1 VIMAAMVSVRDV
13 LDLPALAGARVVAG
27 HAGVTRFVEEVN
39 VVADPQTVRHVRHGL
54 LLLASG
60 STLSDDPASLTALI
74 PRLADAG
81 LAGLAVKPP
90 RWVDK
95 VPGGALEAADTLAF
109 PLIALPEETPL
120 NDIADAILHVILD
133 HQAARL
139 RRVAEIHERF
149 TAVVLAGGR
158 TRDVVLALQPLLDRP
173 VAVVDPD
180 GAMVAAEPVEAWAGT
195 EADDGLMEHPIRAGE
210 ELFGTIVVRLG
221 ADALDEEAGIAI
233 ERAAV
238 AIALRQVQ
246 ARAVAEAHE
255 GFAAVS
261 LEELVSGQT
270 MDADA
275 LAERAATLGWDLEP
289 PRAVLLATWGEAP
302 RGPDETELRVLA
314 AAARSALGPRAIVW
328 IRSRTVAALVVPS
341 SDAPAERRQL
351 ATVLQREAVARLGPG
366 RFSVGVG
373 RPARDPLQL
382 PASFREAQLALEVG
396 IWEEGPGAIR
406 TFEDLGVERLLAACP
421 PGDLADFVTT
431 TLGPLLDY
439 DRAQAGELVPTLA
452 AWLETRS
459 IAETAR
465 RVHAHYNTVR
475 KRLDRIE
482 ELLGPV
488 LSEARRALDLAVA
501 LRVYERSGPGPR
513 PTVL

>member
-1 VIMAAMVSVRDV
+1 MAAMVSVRDV
-13 LDLPALAGARVVAG
+13 LDLPALAGARLVAG
-27 HAGVTRFVEEVN
+27 HAGMTRFVEEVN
-39 VVADPQTVRHVRHGL
+39 VVADPQTVRYVRDGL

-60 STLSDDPASLTALI
+60 STLTDDPASLAELI

-90 RWVDK
+90 SWVDK
-95 VPGGALEAADTLAF
+95 VPGGALEMADGLAF
-109 PLIALPEETPL
+109 PLIELPEEMPL

-149 TAVVLAGGR
+149 TAVALAGGR

-180 GAMVAAEPVEAWAGT
+180 GAIVAAEPVEAWNGI
-195 EADDGLMEHPIRAGE
+195 EADAGLLEHQIRAGE
-210 ELFGTIVVRLG
+210 EHFGTIVVRSG
-221 ADALDEEAGIAI
+221 SDGLDEEAGVAI

-261 LEELVSGQT
+261 LEELVSGQVT
-270 MDADA
+270 DVDA

-289 PRAVLLATWGEAP
+289 PRAVLLVTCGETQ
-302 RGPDETELRVLA
+302 RGPGVTELRVLA
-314 AAARSALGPRAIVW
+314 TAARQALGADAIVW
-328 IRSRTVAALVVPS
+328 VRSRNVAALVVPS
-341 SDAPAERRQL
+341 SDDPSDRRRL
-351 ATVLQREAVARLGPG
+351 AAALQRESVARLGAG
-366 RFSVGVG
+366 LFSVGVG
-373 RPARDPLQL
+373 RPVSDPLQL
-382 PASFREAQLALEVG
+382 PTSFREAQLALEGG
-396 IWEEGPGAIR
+396 IWEEGPGTIR
-406 TFEDLGVERLLAACP
+406 AFEDLGVERLLAVCP

-439 DRAQAGELVPTLA
+439 DREQGGELVPTLA

-459 IAETAR
+459 VAETAR
-465 RVHAHYNTVR
+465 RIYAHYNTVR
-475 KRLDRIE
+475 KRLERIE

-488 LSEARRALDLAVA
+488 LTDPRRALDLAVA
-501 LRVYERSGPGPR
+501 LRVHERSGPPPR
-513 PTVL
+513 PTGQ